1 MKHFNSP
8 VKYVQILLLFLT
20 YKSIGAP
27 LEERMV
33 VFPLRN
39 SQVTKLPD
47 SGCNKIQ
54 LLFVTA
60 KLHSSS
66 EIWVYLKS

>member
-39 SQVTKLPD
+39 RVRSQNSLVVVAIK
-47 SGCNKIQ
+47 
-54 LLFVTA
+54 F
-60 KLHSSS
+60 SSS
-66 EIWVYLKS
+66 LSLLNYTALLKFGYI